1 MAAAD
6 KKIVLVTGASTGIGW
21 ETVKAL
27 LQSSQPY
34 HILLGTQSLPEGE
47 HALAQLREEV
57 PETGS
62 TIELLQVEMTSDA
75 SIAQAFDAVR
85 SAHGRLDVLVNNAG
99 E

>member
-27 LQSSQPY
+27 FQSRQSY
-34 HILLGTQSLPEGE
+34 HILLGTQSLPDGE
-47 HALAQLREEV
+47 HALAEVRKAV
-57 PETGS
+57 PETRS
-62 TIELLQVEMTSDA
+62 TAELLQVEMTSDA

>member
-1 MAAAD
+1 MAPAD

-27 LQSSQPY
+27 LQSSQAY
-34 HILLGTQSLPEGE
+34 HILLGTQSLQDGE
-47 HALAQLREEV
+47 HALAELRKAV
-57 PETGS
+57 PETRT
-62 TIELLQVEMTSDA
+62 TIELLQVELTSDD